1 MTSNPI
7 TEFYAS
13 APNGA
18 TKEVP
23 KIKEI
28 TKRRLKISTK
38 YTHKKIL
45 IIGDAFAHESQH
57 LASLGF
63 QNITST
69 IKHAREAKVGDPVIC
84 DIHSLPFDDSSF
96 DFVYCS
102 HVLEHSIAPM
112 IALKEIHRVLKTG
125 GEALF
130 WMPYHDGS
138 MNETYH
144 YSCFRPLVWKNL
156 IGKTGFDLTKE
167 EDHPPRSEYG
177 YWVMKL

>member
-7 TEFYAS
+7 TEFYS
-13 APNGA
+13 TAPNGA

-28 TKRRLKISTK
+28 TKRRLKISLK
-38 YTHKKIL
+38 YTRKKIL
-45 IIGDAFAHESQH
+45 IIGDAFGQESKH

-69 IKHAREAKVGDPVIC
+69 IKHEREAKVGKPVIC
-84 DIHSLPFDDSSF
+84 DIHDLPFAEGSF

-112 IALKEIHRVLKTG
+112 IALKEIHRVLKSG
-125 GEALF
+125 GDGLF
-130 WMPYHDGS
+130 WMPYADAS

-144 YSCFRPLVWKNL
+144 YSCFRPMIWKNL
-156 IGKTGFDLTKE
+156 IAKTGLDLTKE
-167 EDHPPRSEYG
+167 EDHPPRNEYG
-177 YWVMKL
+177 YWVNKL